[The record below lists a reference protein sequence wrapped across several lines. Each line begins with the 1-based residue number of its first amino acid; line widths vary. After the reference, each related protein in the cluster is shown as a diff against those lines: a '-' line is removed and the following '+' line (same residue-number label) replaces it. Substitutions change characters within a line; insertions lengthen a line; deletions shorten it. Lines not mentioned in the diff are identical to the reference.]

1 MMEQLTIVKPTAQDV
16 HAKAPFLRE
25 MMEITYTMWKNG
37 WDERNGGNVSY
48 IVDEAEVA
56 QYIDIT
62 KIDRTL
68 NLTFPVTELANKYF
82 VVTGS
87 GKYFKNMMDDP
98 EHNLGVIRVTEDGK
112 SIDILWGLKGNAVPT
127 SELPSHFMS
136 HIERLKMDPNHRVV
150 MHNHATNVIA
160 MTFIHALDEKGFTR
174 TLWEMCTECLVVF
187 PDGIGI
193 LPWMVP
199 GSTEIGRATA
209 EKMKKHRAVIWP
221 HHGIFGTGTTIDEAF
236 GLIET
241 IEKAAQ
247 IYMLIV
253 SSNQPILQ
261 RITNQELI
269 DLAKAFGVEPMAG
282 ILD

>member
-1 MMEQLTIVKPTAQDV
+1 MEQLTIVKPTAQDV

-87 GKYFKNMMDDP
+87 GKYFKNMMADP

-209 EKMKKHRAVIWP
+209 EKMKKHRAV
-221 HHGIFGTGTTIDEAF
+221 
-236 GLIET
+236 
-241 IEKAAQ
+241 
-247 IYMLIV
+247 
-253 SSNQPILQ
+253 
-261 RITNQELI
+261 
-269 DLAKAFGVEPMAG
+269 
-282 ILD
+282 